1 MVTHAASLPG
11 TSDSAM
17 ATATSFEGV
26 VQYTTMCFSILFPEI
41 IVYRSGPEAKT
52 IPVSLRRQ
60 ALESAR
66 YAFYLLLFRG
76 AVIQMENLSRNRIIL
91 IAFSV
96 LFLCVPPAG
105 EGAQNGDYFIIG
117 ANTAQKVR
125 WEVSSS
131 HGPGHTGLMALDSDP
146 ESSWMSE
153 KSGSPQ
159 WLRVDFGAKRLLTKI
174 VVVPGYRD
182 NHRMLRYCIVQF
194 LHNGD
199 WFDFTRIDFSGDERR
214 GFLARLAG
222 RSGSSDR
229 AVVDLGGVD
238 ASTFRIMVPADALM
252 DGRAAIAEIECY
264 VGSMA
269 LRYFDGRLKGLC
281 VPVRNALLP
290 PDDAS
295 YPNAPRSYRGGTHAG
310 LDIYHFFADGSYE
323 AVPVDFNTPVFAA
336 DGGTVIRADWNYESL
351 TPSQWRLQSEYT
363 KSNPRTFVLRSFG
376 GRQVWLDHGN
386 GVVTTYNHLSGI
398 DPKVVKGARVSRG
411 QPLGFVGNSG
421 LLGEAEGK
429 RYGAHLHFEIWVDGF
444 YLGYGMAVADV
455 RKYFGW
461 IFQTA
466 VQPGD

>member
-1 MVTHAASLPG
+1 MRAPY
-11 TSDSAM
+11 
-17 ATATSFEGV
+17 TAFAGGAWVYWIERMGN
-26 VQYTTMCFSILFPEI
+26 L
-41 IVYRSGPEAKT
+41 IV
-52 IPVSLRRQ
+52 
-60 ALESAR
+60 
-66 YAFYLLLFRG
+66 
-76 AVIQMENLSRNRIIL
+76 NRIMLVSAVVIFVC
-91 IAFSV
+91 A
-96 LFLCVPPAG
+96 PQAG
-105 EGAQNGDYFIIG
+105 RSAKNGDYFIIG

-131 HGPGHTGLMALDSDP
+131 HGPGHTGMMALDSDP
-146 ESSWMSE
+146 ESSWMSQR
-153 KSGSPQ
+153 SDVPQ
-159 WLRVDFGAKRLLTKI
+159 WLRVDFGTKRLLTQI

-182 NHRMLRYCIVQF
+182 NFRMLRRCVVQF

-199 WFDFTRIDFSGDERR
+199 WFDFAWIDFSGNERK
-214 GFLARLAG
+214 GLLARQKGRAG
-222 RSGSSDR
+222 STDR

-238 ASTFRIMVPADALM
+238 ASTFRILVPTEALV
-252 DGRAAIAEIECY
+252 DGRAAIAEVECY

-310 LDIYHFFADGSYE
+310 LDINHFFTDESYE
-323 AVPVDFNTPVFAA
+323 AVPVDFDTLVYAA
-336 DGGTVIRADWNYESL
+336 DGGTVIRADWNYKSL
-351 TPSQWRLQSEYT
+351 TPSQWRQQSEYT

-386 GVVTTYNHLSGI
+386 GVVTTYNHLSAI
-398 DPKVVKGARVSRG
+398 DPKVVQGARVSRG
-411 QPLGFVGNSG
+411 QVLGFAGNSG

>member
-1 MVTHAASLPG
+1 MGNQIT
-11 TSDSAM
+11 
-17 ATATSFEGV
+17 
-26 VQYTTMCFSILFPEI
+26 
-41 IVYRSGPEAKT
+41 
-52 IPVSLRRQ
+52 
-60 ALESAR
+60 
-66 YAFYLLLFRG
+66 RG
-76 AVIQMENLSRNRIIL
+76 IIL
-91 IAFSV
+91 IASV
-96 LFLCVPPAG
+96 VIGVCAPPEVG
-105 EGAQNGDYFIIG
+105 SAQNGDYFIIG

-153 KSGSPQ
+153 RSESPQ

-182 NHRMLRYCIVQF
+182 NSRMLRRCVVQF
-194 LHNGD
+194 LHNGN
-199 WFDFTRIDFSGDERR
+199 WFDFARIDFSGNERT
-214 GFLARLAG
+214 GLLARLKG
-222 RSGSSDR
+222 RSISTDR

-238 ASTFRIMVPADALM
+238 ANTFRILVPPEALV
-252 DGRAAIAEIECY
+252 DGRAAIAEVECY

-269 LRYFDGRLKGLC
+269 LRYFDERLKGLC
-281 VPVRNALLP
+281 VPIKNALLP
-290 PDDAS
+290 KEDAS
-295 YPNAPRSYRGGTHAG
+295 YPNAPRAYRGGTHAG

-323 AVPVDFNTPVFAA
+323 AVPVGFTTPVYAA
-336 DGGTVIRADWNYESL
+336 DGGTVIRADWTYESL
-351 TPSQWRLQSEYT
+351 TPSQWRQQSEYT

-386 GVVTTYNHLSGI
+386 GVVTTYNHLSAI
-398 DPKVVKGARVSRG
+398 DPKVVQGARVKRG
-411 QPLGFVGNSG
+411 QSLGFVGNSG

-429 RYGAHLHFEIWVDGF
+429 SYGAHLHFEIWVDGF
-444 YLGYGMAVADV
+444 YLGYGMAAADV